1 VKTLKIGLSTLVVLI
16 AIFAGIGIRP
26 VDYIPYFLTEYYR
39 ETLQRLN
46 QIKVD
51 SLRASVSNSPVF
63 IGFGQSAITPGA
75 GVPLAGF
82 SARKGKPNQGV
93 RDSLFAKALAI
104 KSGAHAVVLV
114 GVDALAFSRTLAD
127 SVLQRI
133 TPHTGLLREQ
143 ILFGATHTHAGP
155 GSWEPG
161 YLGEIFAGK
170 FSPDFVDFLTR
181 QIVSAILQA
190 HHNLKPGAIGPGS
203 VNLPEYIQNRFVKEA
218 GRIDPEFSFMLAQTS
233 DAKILLG
240 SFSAHATLLSSK
252 NMQFSGDYPGEWQR
266 QVARQLPGNT
276 LFLAGGVGSHSARL
290 PRGIEDPVAFLGKA
304 LADSVLAHA
313 GEIQLADALPVFS
326 MGLRVS
332 LPEPQVRLTDN
343 WRLAPWLARKLVRES
358 DSWLQLVRIG
368 KTLIIGTP
376 GDFSGELALQ
386 IKAEAQ
392 RKGFRAVVTS
402 FNGSY
407 IGYIIPSKYYHFDGY
422 ESRTMSFFGP
432 TIGDYLPDLMLRMID
447 LATAF

>member
-1 VKTLKIGLSTLVVLI
+1 MKKLKIGLSTFVVLI

-26 VDYIPYFLTEYYR
+26 VDYTPYFLTDYYR
-39 ETLQRLN
+39 ETIQRLN
-46 QIKVD
+46 TINTD
-51 SLRASVSNSPVF
+51 SLRVSASEPGVR
-63 IGFGQSAITPGA
+63 IGFGQAAITPGA

-104 KSGAHAVVLV
+104 QANAHEVVLV

-127 SVLQRI
+127 SVLRRI
-133 TPHTGLLREQ
+133 MPQTGLIREQ

-161 YLGEIFAGK
+161 YLGEIFAGT
-170 FSPDFVDFLTR
+170 FSPEFVDFLT
-181 QIVSAILQA
+181 QQVVSAILQA
-190 HHNLKPGAIGPGS
+190 HQNLESGSVGAGS

-218 GRIDPEFSFMLAQTS
+218 GRIDPEFSFVLAQTA
-233 DAKILLG
+233 DEKILLG

-266 QVARQLPGNT
+266 QVARQLSGKA
-276 LFLAGGVGSHSARL
+276 LFLAGGVGSHSSRV
-290 PRGIEDPVAFLGKA
+290 PGSPDDPVSFFGKV
-304 LADSVLAHA
+304 LADSVLAHVS
-313 GEIQLADALPVFS
+313 EIQPVNTLPVFS
-326 MGLRVS
+326 IGLRVS

-358 DSWLQLVRIG
+358 DTWLQLVRVG
-368 KTLIIGTP
+368 KILIIGTP

-386 IKAEAQ
+386 IKAEAS
-392 RKGFRAVVTS
+392 RKGFRALITS

-432 TIGDYLPDLMLRMID
+432 AIGDYIPDLMLRMID